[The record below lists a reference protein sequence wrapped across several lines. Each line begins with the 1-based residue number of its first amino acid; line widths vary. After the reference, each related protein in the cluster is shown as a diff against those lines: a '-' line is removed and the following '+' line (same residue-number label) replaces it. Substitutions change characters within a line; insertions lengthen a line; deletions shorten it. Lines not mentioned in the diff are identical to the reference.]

1 MTTLT
6 PPFYPSLLKAIPQAP
21 NFLYVEG
28 NTELLKSK
36 CVSVVGSRKLTAYAE
51 QVLRLIIP
59 VLVHAGLTIVS
70 GLAYGADALAHT
82 IALQYEG
89 KCIAV
94 LGAGLEKIYPSYH
107 RPLAKQIVETGG
119 CLVSEYPASMEPLP
133 YHFPQRN
140 RIISGLSAVTVVV
153 QAGEKSGTISTCMH
167 ALQQGRDICVV
178 LGDITREEYK
188 GCYWLAKQ
196 GAHIVSTPADIVQHF
211 NAPLPLYTQMP
222 LKPALTGTGATLYDC
237 ILRGITQVEK
247 LQSYMGLTATQ
258 LQGALSLLEL
268 DGYITLQNN
277 TWHVI
282 S

>member
-1 MTTLT
+1 VNTLFAAT
-6 PPFYPSLLKAIPQAP
+6 YPPLLKAIPQSPAS
-21 NFLYVEG
+21 LYIEG
-28 NTELLKSK
+28 NEQLLHST
-36 CVSVVGSRKLTAYAE
+36 CVSVVGSRKLASYAE
-51 QVLRLIIP
+51 HVLRILIP
-59 VLVHAGLTIVS
+59 PLVQAGLTIVS

-82 IALQYEG
+82 IALQYG
-89 KCIAV
+89 GRCIAV
-94 LGAGLEKIYPSYH
+94 LGAGLERIYPSSH
-107 RPLAKQIVETGG
+107 KPLAKRILESEG
-119 CLVSEYPASMEPLP
+119 CLVSEYPATMDPLP

-140 RIISGLSAVTVVV
+140 RIISGLSQVTVVV

-167 ALQQGRDICVV
+167 ALEQGRDICVV
-178 LGDITREEYK
+178 LGDITREEFK

-196 GAHIVSTPADIVQHF
+196 GAHIVSTPSDILQHF
-211 NAPLPLYTQMP
+211 QVSLPGFMQMP

-237 ILRGITQVEK
+237 ILRGITQGEK
-247 LQSYMGLTATQ
+247 LQSQTGLTSIQ